1 MKNTGTEGAEGWLK
15 GQRSYRS
22 LPPPG
27 HHPTAATYGCS
38 LFAES
43 RVDLTASRLL
53 SRWRESTLES
63 TSKSPGRESTP
74 PVQAS
79 IREVP
84 SVKELTAHHVDVHF
98 LISRAMIG
106 FFPTAIYLIHLKL
119 FKTSPWVCVC
129 VSECVSPF
137 KSIDTNR
144 KKKKKKFQ
152 IRGNLQ
158 HWIITLRVRVVWI
171 YQFRCVSLSTRS
183 SVYLFIYFT
192 VRVLFQA
199 SDLITAIVWLLVLLI
214 KAGDPLYYPTDYNG
228 QSLVDLH

>member
-144 KKKKKKFQ
+144 KKKKKNFKSEE
-152 IRGNLQ
+152 ICNTGLLPSEYALSGYINS
-158 HWIITLRVRVVWI
+158 VA
-171 YQFRCVSLSTRS
+171 FRCQLVLQFI
-183 SVYLFIYFT
+183 YLFISQCVCYSK
-192 VRVLFQA
+192 R
-199 SDLITAIVWLLVLLI
+199 AIWLRL
-214 KAGDPLYYPTDYNG
+214 
-228 QSLVDLH
+228 